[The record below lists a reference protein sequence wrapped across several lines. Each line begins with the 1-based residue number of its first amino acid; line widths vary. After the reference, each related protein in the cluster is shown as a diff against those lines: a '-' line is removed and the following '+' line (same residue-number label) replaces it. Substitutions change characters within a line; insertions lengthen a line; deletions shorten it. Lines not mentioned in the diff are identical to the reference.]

1 MYSLVTPSVLVTDA
15 ACRPAGGQLLRLLDE
30 VLLLDRAALPAMCDA
45 LLRSD
50 LDGLVAARRAARDAE
65 AQAPTY
71 DSVVLELQTGLTTGG
86 ADQPDVDGLAAR
98 LARVP
103 AGGGLP
109 ALLAL
114 VAEQALPAADPE
126 LPTLDEQAAQSVAG
140 DALTEGWHADVLT
153 CEQREALRGP
163 WASARRGAPRW
174 LRDRV
179 GVLGPH
185 ADGVRAACARV
196 RRHGPEVLDG
206 LAAAHGRTDGWPAQ
220 MHEAAWAAYLSDR
233 LHAVAHAQV
242 QAAGALLA
250 AAGPR
255 PDPVLL
261 RCALPPLLGAITA
274 AALQDVLPDEVVGAL
289 SAVWTSVDA
298 G

>member
-1 MYSLVTPSVLVTDA
+1 MGRGAGTD
-15 ACRPAGGQLLRLLDE
+15 R
-30 VLLLDRAALPAMCDA
+30 
-45 LLRSD
+45 
-50 LDGLVAARRAARDAE
+50 
-65 AQAPTY
+65 
-71 DSVVLELQTGLTTGG
+71 
-86 ADQPDVDGLAAR
+86 PDVDGPAAR

-109 ALLAL
+109 ALLGL
-114 VAEQALPAADPE
+114 VAEQALPPVDPD
-126 LPTLDEQAAQSVAG
+126 LATLDEQAAQSVAG
-140 DALTEGWHADVLT
+140 DALAEGWHADVLDP
-153 CEQREALRGP
+153 CDRAVLRGA
-163 WASARRGAPRW
+163 WASARRTAPRW

-185 ADGVRAACARV
+185 ADGVRVACARV
-196 RRHGPEVLDG
+196 RRHGPELLDG
-206 LAAAHGRTDGWPAQ
+206 LAAAHGRTEGWAAQ

-233 LHAVAHAQV
+233 LRAVAHAQV

-274 AALQDVLPDEVVGAL
+274 SALQDVLPEEVLGGL
-289 SAVWTSVDA
+289 RAVWTAVDA
-298 G
+298 I